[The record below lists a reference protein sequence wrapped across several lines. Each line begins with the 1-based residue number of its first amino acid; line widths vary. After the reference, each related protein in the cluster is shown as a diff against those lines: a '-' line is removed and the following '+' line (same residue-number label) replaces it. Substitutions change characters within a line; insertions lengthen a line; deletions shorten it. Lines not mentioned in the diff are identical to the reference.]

1 MQERSPVLRFI
12 LDNLGWML
20 GSIALA
26 TVVWYVAWSG
36 ENPVEQ
42 RRFADRIPVQI
53 QVDDGMIVVSPD
65 PTTSVV
71 TIRAPLSVWD
81 VLQPEDISVVVD
93 LTKKQ
98 PGTYTGVAL
107 VGMLSNARRGS
118 VVDIQPSQL
127 TIQIARRTE
136 QLVNVNVI
144 KLTEP
149 PPGFMASFTASDAT
163 TKVIG
168 PEEAVR
174 TVVAAQARID
184 LQDQQSPFSR
194 LVKLIPVDADGKA
207 VSNVQLNPSEIT
219 LNVSIQP
226 RPDVTELSVVP
237 KLVGDLPLGYFRRSY
252 SWDPKTVAVRGDH
265 ITIDAMNGVANTD
278 PIDLTGKTASF
289 SQPVRLALPTGVT
302 LPDPVEITVNVDIEP
317 ILGSREF
324 SDIPIQPQ
332 GLDLTDYSIALQP
345 DHVNVIVN
353 GPETVLDSLT
363 DTDIT
368 VIAPVNGLPAGK
380 STVVLEASV
389 AKPGISSKDIVI
401 PNAQAEV
408 TIVALKPTPTPTSG
422 PTAIPVVPTDTPVG
436 TADQTSTP

>member
-81 VLQPEDISVVVD
+81 VLQPDDISVVVD

-184 LQDQQSPFSR
+184 LQDQQSAFSR
-194 LVKLIPVDADGKA
+194 LIKLIPVDADG
-207 VSNVQLNPSEIT
+207 
-219 LNVSIQP
+219 
-226 RPDVTELSVVP
+226 
-237 KLVGDLPLGYFRRSY
+237 
-252 SWDPKTVAVRGDH
+252 
-265 ITIDAMNGVANTD
+265 
-278 PIDLTGKTASF
+278 
-289 SQPVRLALPTGVT
+289 
-302 LPDPVEITVNVDIEP
+302 
-317 ILGSREF
+317 
-324 SDIPIQPQ
+324 
-332 GLDLTDYSIALQP
+332 
-345 DHVNVIVN
+345 
-353 GPETVLDSLT
+353 
-363 DTDIT
+363 
-368 VIAPVNGLPAGK
+368 
-380 STVVLEASV
+380 
-389 AKPGISSKDIVI
+389 
-401 PNAQAEV
+401 
-408 TIVALKPTPTPTSG
+408 
-422 PTAIPVVPTDTPVG
+422 
-436 TADQTSTP
+436 

>member
-81 VLQPEDISVVVD
+81 VLQPDDISVVVD

-98 PGTYTGVAL
+98 PGTYTGAAL

-163 TKVIG
+163 AKVIG
-168 PEEAVR
+168 PEDVVK

-184 LQDQQSPFSR
+184 LQDQQSAFSH
-194 LVKLIPVDADGKA
+194 LVKLIPVDADGKT
-207 VSNVQLNPSEIT
+207 VNNVQLNPSEIT
-219 LNVSIQP
+219 LNVNIQP

-237 KLVGDLPLGYFRRSY
+237 QLMGDLPTGYFRRSY

-265 ITIDAMNGVANTD
+265 AIVDALNGVVSTD
-278 PIDLTGKTASF
+278 PIDLTGKIASF
-289 SQPVRLALPTGVT
+289 SQLVKLALPNGVT
-302 LPDPVEITVNVDIEP
+302 LPDPVEITVSVDIEP

-324 SDIPIQPQ
+324 SAVPIQPQ
-332 GLDLTDYSIALQP
+332 GLDLTDYSIILHP

-353 GPETVLDSLT
+353 GPESVLDTLT
-363 DTDIT
+363 DSDIT
-368 VIAPVNGLPAGK
+368 VIAPLNGLPAGT
-380 STVVLEASV
+380 SSV
-389 AKPGISSKDIVI
+389 TLQGTIAKPGISAQDIVI

-408 TIVALKPTPTPTSG
+408 TIVALKPTPTLMLGPTVPIIPTS
-422 PTAIPVVPTDTPVG
+422 A
-436 TADQTSTP
+436 